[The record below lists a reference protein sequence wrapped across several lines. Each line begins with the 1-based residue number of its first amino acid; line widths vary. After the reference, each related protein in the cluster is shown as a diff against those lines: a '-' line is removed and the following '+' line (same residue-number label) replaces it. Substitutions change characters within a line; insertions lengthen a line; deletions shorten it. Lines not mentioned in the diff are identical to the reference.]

1 MILGILGIILFG
13 LTVLFFNGSQVKGPL
28 SAYLSSKSN
37 LEVSIE
43 DAEFSPLYPNIIKL
57 YGVSFG
63 QSRIGELYIEYDL
76 GSALSNDELK
86 IKDLYLNKINIE
98 PNDLLSLAT
107 SKLGFKSI
115 FVQTVR
121 FHSTP
126 LRTTFLSAPNSS
138 VRLESVSFSAEEGLT
153 FKAGALSTGPARL
166 FNDEIKSFNIDFE
179 HSTKGIAIKNFSLG
193 ILGGTVTGRGCYNL
207 KHVPEFNPEDYP
219 DQFLAHQKHGP
230 ESLSADIIL
239 DELNL
244 SNVII
249 SEGINAPKNVTLTAT
264 KTSLHDVIF
273 TNDSFGL
280 HRHISPKEP
289 NNNGSNVF
297 VSKEPTLENQPKQ
310 QVAHREG
317 ESQDQYLS
325 YIMQGINGS
334 IDELKIDSKSVT
346 GIFQGHIDEI
356 SFPNLQTSFEN
367 NNTDASFNNN
377 KLEFALQGQLYEGN
391 YSTAGNFDLKQKH
404 LNLTD
409 LKLHKNKLALT
420 RPRLNFI
427 QKQFADAS
435 LFIKNAQFSQLEFLS
450 YINTLPLSV
459 QSISGKANNI
469 FVHPARVQSPKQE
482 HVIDKLYEVLA
493 YVTLDTEA
501 KENANENSL
510 NLDKNKFIVNP
521 DIYVNNFNKR
531 QFLKDDDVST
541 LKLKLINMLYSDLL
555 MSDTDLTLTLSEQG
569 LAVDLENMRFKESSL
584 NAQSFLA
591 LNQRN
596 LSKLTISA
604 QDFESADL
612 NSNLIGHMLTG
623 KFDLHV
629 DLESAPHN
637 KELTYNNLITT
648 SVGTIEL
655 KSNAMLIADLGLDL
669 INGGKKAN
677 YKLTGT
683 ELLSAIQGSVAGINN
698 LDTHAKL
705 NQGVANIS
713 STAALVS
720 SLLSLNSTWDL
731 NKDTVSGRAFLI
743 SRTKDSSTQVVISGT
758 NEELKFDIK
767 ALKRGEK
774 RPGLYL
780 PQYEAS
786 AHAKERTD
794 AAAVLKGLITIPTVT
809 APAPNL
815 VTSSEPLK
823 EPQASENTT
832 QDTAAPVE
840 QDKTSKAPDTN
851 KEPQA
856 AEPTTQDTAAP
867 VEQDKTSKE
876 PDTTEEPQAAEA
888 TTQDT
893 AAPEEQDKTSKEP
906 DTTEE
911 PQDAEP
917 ANQDTAAHVEQD
929 KTSKAPDTKEP
940 QASEAT
946 TQDSVAPVEQ
956 DKTSKAQDTTKEP
969 QAAEPA
975 NQDTAAPV
983 EQDKTSKA
991 PDTIKEPQASEATT
1005 QDSVAPVEQDKTSK
1019 APDTIKEPQASEA
1032 TTNQDTAAPVE
1043 QDKTSK
1049 APDTINEPQ
1058 AAEATTQDSAATVE
1072 LDKTSKAPDTTK
1084 EPQDA
1089 EPTTQDT
1096 AAPVELDNTSNAPDT
1111 TKEPQDAEATTQDS
1125 AASVEQDK
1133 TSKEPDTTKEPQASE
1148 ATTQDTAASVEQ
1160 DKTSKAPDTK
1170 EREVTAKSADDKDS
1184 QDNGEQ
1190 GAGAYIGAVD
1200 ESGMKHDLRHEEM
1213 LRRQADATEREL
1225 FKDALI
1231 DSILNVY
1238 DEEELI
1244 F

>member
-126 LRTTFLSAPNSS
+126 LRTTFLSSPNSS

-249 SEGINAPKNVTLTAT
+249 SEGIKAPKNVTLTAT

-334 IDELKIDSKSVT
+334 IDELKIDSTSVT

-823 EPQASENTT
+823 EPQASETTT

-867 VEQDKTSKE
+867 EEQDKTFKASDTIKELQASEATTQDSVAPVEQDKTSKE
-876 PDTTEEPQAAEA
+876 PDTTEEPQDAEA

-893 AAPEEQDKTSKEP
+893 AAPEEQDKTSK
-906 DTTEE
+906 
-911 PQDAEP
+911 
-917 ANQDTAAHVEQD
+917 
-929 KTSKAPDTKEP
+929 APDTIKEP

-1005 QDSVAPVEQDKTSK
+1005 NQDTAAPVELDKTSK
-1019 APDTIKEPQASEA
+1019 AQDTTKEPQASEA
-1032 TTNQDTAAPVE
+1032 TTQDTAAPVE
-1043 QDKTSK
+1043 Q
-1049 APDTINEPQ
+1049 
-1058 AAEATTQDSAATVE
+1058 
-1072 LDKTSKAPDTTK
+1072 DKTSKAPDTTK

-1096 AAPVELDNTSNAPDT
+1096 AAPVELDKTSNAPDT

-1190 GAGAYIGAVD
+1190 GAGAYIGAGD

>member
-126 LRTTFLSAPNSS
+126 LRTTFLSSPNSS

-249 SEGINAPKNVTLTAT
+249 SEGIKAPKNVTLTAT

-334 IDELKIDSKSVT
+334 IDELKIDSTSVT

-823 EPQASENTT
+823 EPQASET
-832 QDTAAPVE
+832 
-840 QDKTSKAPDTN
+840 
-851 KEPQA
+851 
-856 AEPTTQDTAAP
+856 TTQDTAAP

-876 PDTTEEPQAAEA
+876 PDTTEEPQDAEA

-1005 QDSVAPVEQDKTSK
+1005 
-1019 APDTIKEPQASEA
+1019 
-1032 TTNQDTAAPVE
+1032 NQDTAAPVE

-1049 APDTINEPQ
+1049 APDTTKEPQ

-1096 AAPVELDNTSNAPDT
+1096 AATVELDKTSKAPDT

-1190 GAGAYIGAVD
+1190 GAGAYIGAGD

>member
-179 HSTKGIAIKNFSLG
+179 HSTNGIAIKNFSLG

-367 NNTDASFNNN
+367 NDTDASFNNN

-815 VTSSEPLK
+815 VTSREPLK

-840 QDKTSKAPDTN
+840 QDKTSKAPDTT

-929 KTSKAPDTKEP
+929 KTSKAPDT
-940 QASEAT
+940 
-946 TQDSVAPVEQ
+946 
-956 DKTSKAQDTTKEP
+956 
-969 QAAEPA
+969 
-975 NQDTAAPV
+975 
-983 EQDKTSKA
+983 
-991 PDTIKEPQASEATT
+991 KEPQASEATT

>member
-126 LRTTFLSAPNSS
+126 LRTTFLSSPNSS

-249 SEGINAPKNVTLTAT
+249 SEGIKAPKNVTLTAT

-334 IDELKIDSKSVT
+334 IDELKIDSTSVT

-823 EPQASENTT
+823 EPQASETTT

-867 VEQDKTSKE
+867 EEQDKTFKASDTIKELQASEATTQDSVAPVEQDKTSKE
-876 PDTTEEPQAAEA
+876 PDTTEEPQDAEA

-893 AAPEEQDKTSKEP
+893 AAPEEQDKTSK
-906 DTTEE
+906 
-911 PQDAEP
+911 
-917 ANQDTAAHVEQD
+917 
-929 KTSKAPDTKEP
+929 APDTIKEP

-975 NQDTAAPV
+975 NQDTA
-983 EQDKTSKA
+983 
-991 PDTIKEPQASEATT
+991 
-1005 QDSVAPVEQDKTSK
+1005 APVEQDKTSK

-1096 AAPVELDNTSNAPDT
+1096 AAPVELDKTSNAPDT
-1111 TKEPQDAEATTQDS
+1111 TKEPQYAEATTQDS

-1190 GAGAYIGAVD
+1190 GAGAYIGAGD

>member
-126 LRTTFLSAPNSS
+126 LRTTFLSSPNSS

-249 SEGINAPKNVTLTAT
+249 SEGIKAPKNVTLTAT

-334 IDELKIDSKSVT
+334 IDELKIDSTSVT

-596 LSKLTISA
+596 LSKLTIST

-823 EPQASENTT
+823 EPQASETTT

-867 VEQDKTSKE
+867 EEQDKTFKASDTIKELQASEATTQDSVAPVEQDKTSKE
-876 PDTTEEPQAAEA
+876 PDTTEEPQDAEA

-893 AAPEEQDKTSKEP
+893 AAPEEQDKTSK
-906 DTTEE
+906 
-911 PQDAEP
+911 
-917 ANQDTAAHVEQD
+917 
-929 KTSKAPDTKEP
+929 APDTIKEP

-1005 QDSVAPVEQDKTSK
+1005 NQDTAAPVELDKTSK
-1019 APDTIKEPQASEA
+1019 AQDTTKEPQASEA
-1032 TTNQDTAAPVE
+1032 TTQDTAAPVE
-1043 QDKTSK
+1043 Q
-1049 APDTINEPQ
+1049 
-1058 AAEATTQDSAATVE
+1058 
-1072 LDKTSKAPDTTK
+1072 DKTSKAPDTTK

-1096 AAPVELDNTSNAPDT
+1096 AAPVELDKTSNAPDT
-1111 TKEPQDAEATTQDS
+1111 TKEPQYAEATTQDS

-1190 GAGAYIGAVD
+1190 GAGAYIGAGD